1 MQLLEFHCGGC
12 PTRSSAGAVNQAPES
27 RGCQGLGNFADWLEI
42 RGSGFFIPHSPDH
55 RVLLR
60 KSSQLVG
67 GVHASKLK
75 EDGPSPIQGKP
86 TGVWGG
92 TGEWWDVVR
101 RLIECRC

>member
-1 MQLLEFHCGGC
+1 MQLLEFHSGGC

-27 RGCQGLGNFADWLEI
+27 RGCQGRGNFADWLEI
-42 RGSGFFIPHSPDH
+42 RGSGFFIPRSPDH

-75 EDGPSPIQGKP
+75 MDQVQFKGNQLVCGVGRVSGGRWSED
-86 TGVWGG
+86 
-92 TGEWWDVVR
+92 
-101 RLIECRC
+101 